1 MQLDRNSIV
10 QRVDDVMSAEV
21 DNEMVMMR
29 LESNGYFGLDDIG
42 RRIWELL
49 GEARSVADICAELRA
64 EYEVDEE
71 DCERDV
77 LRYLQELAEHGLL
90 QK

>member
-10 QRVDDVMSAEV
+10 RRVDDVMSAEV

-49 GEARSVADICAELRA
+49 GEPRPVADICAELRA
-64 EYEVDEE
+64 EYEVGEE
-71 DCERDV
+71 ECERDV
-77 LRYLQELAEHGLL
+77 LRYLRELNEHGLL

>member
-10 QRVDDVMSAEV
+10 RRVDDVMSAEV

-49 GEARSVADICAELRA
+49 AEPRPVADICTELRA

-71 DCERDV
+71 ECERDI
-77 LRYLQELAEHGLL
+77 LRYLHELDEHGLL

>member
-10 QRVDDVMSAEV
+10 RRVDDVMSAEV

-49 GEARSVADICAELRA
+49 AEPRPVADICTELRA
-64 EYEVDEE
+64 EYEVEQGE
-71 DCERDV
+71 CERDV
-77 LRYLQELAEHGLL
+77 LRYLQELDEHGLL